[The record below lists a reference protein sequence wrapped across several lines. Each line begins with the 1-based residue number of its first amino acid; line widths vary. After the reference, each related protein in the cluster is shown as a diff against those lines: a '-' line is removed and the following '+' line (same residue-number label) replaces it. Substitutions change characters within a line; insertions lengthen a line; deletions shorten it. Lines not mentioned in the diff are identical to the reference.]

1 MQIVDRFN
9 NDLVKFSF
17 PLQRDGSL
25 QWDMSD
31 NNYVSMYLD
40 SLTMFANSKKTA
52 RGIYTVYD
60 LCMDLSL
67 NAKPVYA
74 YFGWRKDEIIELN
87 KYIDDNRIIIGF
99 ECRLL

>member
-1 MQIVDRFN
+1 MQIVDRFD

-17 PLQRDGSL
+17 PLQRNSL

-31 NNYVSMYLD
+31 DNYVSMYLD
-40 SLTMFANSKKTA
+40 SLTMFANNKKTA

-67 NAKPVYA
+67 DAKPVYA
-74 YFGWRKDEIIELN
+74 YFGWRKHEIIELN
-87 KYIDDNRIIIGF
+87 KYIDENRIIIGF
-99 ECRLL
+99 ECSLL

>member
-1 MQIVDRFN
+1 MQIVDRFDKN
-9 NDLVKFSF
+9 IVKFSF
-17 PLQRDGSL
+17 PLQRNSL

-40 SLTMFANSKKTA
+40 SLTMFANNKKTD

-67 NAKPVYA
+67 DVKPVYA
-74 YFGWRKDEIIELN
+74 YFGWRKHETIKLN

-99 ECRLL
+99 ECSLL